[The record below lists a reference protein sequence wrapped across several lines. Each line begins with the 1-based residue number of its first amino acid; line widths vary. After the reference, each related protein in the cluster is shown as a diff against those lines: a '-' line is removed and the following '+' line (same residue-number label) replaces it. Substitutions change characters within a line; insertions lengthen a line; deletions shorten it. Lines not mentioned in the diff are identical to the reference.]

1 MAWTLRVLGGRRCV
15 LGAREVGRRRRPE
28 LMDTHQRQRVVV
40 SRPVAGHWDRAPAT
54 RRTRRRLR
62 QRPARRCS
70 QARQASRANST
81 ERPSIALIASS
92 SCPTRF
98 PVTGGGLTSPS
109 ALPGRSAGKACGERR
124 LSRTRVRLFSSM
136 VAAAS
141 VADFSPAPPSS
152 RFWSAITPS
161 LTFEYLRTRP

>member
-1 MAWTLRVLGGRRCV
+1 
-15 LGAREVGRRRRPE
+15 
-28 LMDTHQRQRVVV
+28 MDTHQRQRVVV

-98 PVTGGGLTSPS
+98 PITGGGTHVPVSASRSFCGKGLWRATPFAHPSPAFQFDGGSRFSRRLLARTAEQPLLVSDHPFTYIRIPAYTPLAGGLTQCES
-109 ALPGRSAGKACGERR
+109 ALKNG
-124 LSRTRVRLFSSM
+124 SM
-136 VAAAS
+136 
-141 VADFSPAPPSS
+141 
-152 RFWSAITPS
+152 
-161 LTFEYLRTRP
+161 E

>member
-1 MAWTLRVLGGRRCV
+1 
-15 LGAREVGRRRRPE
+15 
-28 LMDTHQRQRVVV
+28 MDTHQRQRVVV

-98 PVTGGGLTSPS
+98 PITGGGTHVPVSASRSFCEKGLWRATRFPAPGSGFSVRWWQPLQSPTSRPH
-109 ALPGRSAGKACGERR
+109 RR
-124 LSRTRVRLFSSM
+124 
-136 VAAAS
+136 AAAS
-141 VADFSPAPPSS
+141 GQRSPLHLHSNTCVHALSGWPDPV
-152 RFWSAITPS
+152 RICVEERVDGMT
-161 LTFEYLRTRP
+161 